1 MQHDIVEKRELLK
14 RKFREMQQPKK
25 DQVGAEPQFHSNV
38 DITPEQHCWSGKTFS
53 DLLFIEIFAG
63 TARLSSAMREQQFE
77 TLAIDKTSERSR
89 AFRIAIF
96 DLTDP
101 EQSDELEALIKHEAH
116 RVIAVHL
123 APACGTASKA
133 REKRLHSLQRQGF
146 KIPKPLRSRE
156 QPMGLDG
163 LSGLDKCR
171 TEQANM
177 VYERTA
183 QVVDLCNQLNILCS
197 VENPQNS
204 LFWEFPDIKAAT
216 KDGVFTVFHS
226 CMHGGR
232 RKKLTQWWAN
242 KDTYTSLGL
251 ICHDEHTHAPWTP
264 QMTPAGLVFPTAE
277 EAAYPVTLCKRVAA
291 ILVQLAIS
299 CGANQPLD
307 LEQQLKQRSSTSHRW
322 ILDMLPRGKK
332 FKPLVSEFS
341 SYIHVLVKTFQ
352 DVEQSVFFKQQLK
365 GTKLTSRRLQ
375 VGCVRVV
382 DGVPKVWEEGKTTK
396 QWDLSWCSEDIITEK
411 MVEAELCTLGTP
423 RDPWDFVDR
432 ALEVG
437 HPRSMAIHLSDGVE
451 RMLVR
456 NFCEPPHVVVATRA
470 KFLEKWTNRCRELQ
484 DAENEMQA
492 GLDVHIREV
501 LKGKRLL
508 LLGEI
513 LNSLNYPDKTLV
525 EDLKQ
530 GFQLTGWISRS
541 GVFPQAMK
549 RPERSVEAALN
560 LAKGV
565 NKSII
570 KQVQASKDDDLTNEV
585 WEATKLE
592 IQKGWVFV
600 DESCDP
606 GKHLLGKRFG
616 LNQRDK
622 MRLIDDCSI
631 GGFNGT
637 CGTSEKLKVHSIDEM
652 AAYLAWVIN
661 RLGPDHPN
669 DLVGKTYD
677 LKSAY
682 KQFALRGADRD
693 LLRVATWDS
702 EQQRVAYLGLNALP
716 FGAVGSVSAFLRISI
731 ALWYIGIVGLDLC
744 WSAFFDDFTLISR
757 ECHCNSAAVSAE
769 ALFTLLGIKYAT
781 EGNKSVAFSKTVKS
795 LGVVLGLDNIADDDG
810 CTSFSIGHTDSR
822 VRELST
828 CIADILAKGSISSK
842 EAERLRGRMQW
853 FETFA
858 FGRVA
863 NQPMRVLSKLASSNR
878 SSLKLT
884 APDVSSLTF
893 LKDRVLTAPPV
904 RISKI
909 SMNTVLIFTD
919 GSCEGEDSLKGGVGG
934 ILINE
939 WGAAISCFS
948 EEVPSYIMEDLKHYS
963 SHPIFELEILP
974 VLCGILAWSAYLSS
988 KQCVFYLDNEAAQG
1002 ALVKGS
1008 SETSYAASM
1017 LRLFT
1022 EFEMNLQIKTW
1033 IARVPT
1039 SSNPADKPSRGD
1051 LSEMEQRH
1059 VIPVQILWK
1068 EVWDQVSERLI
1079 VNPIGVGGRDLDL
1092 SPLTAEKGRVFQ
1104 DKESL
1109 SSL

>member
-1 MQHDIVEKRELLK
+1 MQRDIVEKRELLK
-14 RKFREMQQPKK
+14 RKFHEMQQPKV
-25 DQVGAEPQFHSNV
+25 DQVGAKQQFHNDFDV
-38 DITPEQHCWSGKTFS
+38 TPEQHCWSNKSFS

-63 TARLSSAMREQQFE
+63 SAHLSSAMRDQQFE
-77 TLAIDKTSERSR
+77 TLAIDKTSERSSG
-89 AFRIAIF
+89 FRIAVF

-101 EQSDELEALIKHEAH
+101 DQADELATLIEHEAH
-116 RVIAVHL
+116 RIIAVHL

-133 REKRLHSLQRQGF
+133 REKRLNSLQKKGF
-146 KIPKPLRSRE
+146 KIPKPLRSQE

-171 TEQANM
+171 TEQANI
-177 VYERTA
+177 VYEQTA
-183 QVVDLCNQLNILCS
+183 RIMDLCNRLNILCS

-204 LFWEFPDIKAAT
+204 LFWEYPDIKEAT
-216 KDGVFTVFHS
+216 KGGVFTVFHS

-242 KDTYTSLGL
+242 NDTYASLGIL
-251 ICHDEHTHAPWTP
+251 CQDEHVHAPWTP
-264 QMTPAGLVFPTAE
+264 QVTPTGLVFPTAD

-291 ILVQLAIS
+291 ILVHLAIS
-299 CGANQPLD
+299 RGASQPIN
-307 LEQQLKQRSSTSHRW
+307 LEQQLKQQSATSHRW

-332 FKPLVSEFS
+332 YKPLVSEFS

-375 VGCVRVV
+375 SGYVRVV
-382 DGVPKVWEEGKTTK
+382 DGSSTVWEEEKTSK
-396 QWDLSWCSEDIITEK
+396 QWELSWFSEDIITEQL
-411 MVEAELCTLGTP
+411 VEAELCTLGIP

-451 RMLVR
+451 RMLLQ
-456 NFCEPPHVVVATRA
+456 NFHEPPHLLVTSRA
-470 KFLEKWTNRCRELQ
+470 KFLEKWTSRCKELQ
-484 DAENEMQA
+484 TAESEMQA
-492 GLDVHIREV
+492 GLDGHVREV

-508 LLGEI
+508 LLGEM

-525 EDLKQ
+525 EDLKR
-530 GFQLTGWISRS
+530 GFQLTGWIPRS
-541 GVFPQAMK
+541 EVFPQAMK
-549 RPERSVEAALN
+549 RPERSVEAALK
-560 LAKGV
+560 LARGV

-570 KQVQASKDDDLTNEV
+570 KQVEASKDDELSSEV
-585 WEATKLE
+585 WEATKGE

-600 DESCDP
+600 DEGCDP

-616 LNQRDK
+616 LSQRDK

-631 GGFNGT
+631 GGYNGT
-637 CGTSEKLKVHSIDEM
+637 CGTSERLKVHSIDEL

-661 RLGPDHPN
+661 RLGPSHPN

-682 KQFALRGADRD
+682 KQFALRGSDRD
-693 LLRVATWDS
+693 LLRVATWDADH
-702 EQQRVAYLGLNALP
+702 QRVAYLGLNALP

-731 ALWYIGIVGLDLC
+731 ALWYIGVVGLNLC

-757 ECHCNSAAVSAE
+757 ECHCNSAALSAE
-769 ALFTLLGIKYAT
+769 ALFTVLGIKYAT
-781 EGNKSVAFSKTVKS
+781 EGSKSVAFSTTVKS
-795 LGVVLGLDNIADDDG
+795 LGVVLTLDNIVDKDG
-810 CTSFSIGHTDSR
+810 FTSFSIGHTDSR
-822 VRELST
+822 VSELST
-828 CIADILAKGSISSK
+828 CIADILSKRSISSK

-863 NQPMRVLSKLASSNR
+863 IQPMRVLSKLASSNR
-878 SSLKLT
+878 ISLRLT
-884 APDVSSLTF
+884 EHDVISLTF

-904 RISKI
+904 RISRV

-919 GSCEGEDSLKGGVGG
+919 GSCEGEDSLTGGVGG

-939 WGAAISCFS
+939 WGVPTSFFS
-948 EEVPSYIMEDLKHYS
+948 ESVPNYIMEEFKNHS

-974 VLCGILAWSAYLSS
+974 VLCSIFAWSSYLAS

-1022 EFEMNLQIKTW
+1022 EFEMKLQIKTW

-1051 LSEMEQRH
+1051 FSEMEQRQ
-1059 VIPVQILWK
+1059 VTPVQILWK
-1068 EVWDQVSERLI
+1068 EVWEKCR
-1079 VNPIGVGGRDLDL
+1079 RD
-1092 SPLTAEKGRVFQ
+1092 
-1104 DKESL
+1104 
-1109 SSL
+1109 